1 MNQIITVRGPITASQ
16 LGYCQVHEHVLVK
29 DTPAARIHPQ
39 LCMDR
44 PEASL
49 MELQSYFQ
57 AGGHSL
63 ADAQPVGAGR
73 NIAGLVELSR
83 LSKVNIIAATGF
95 HRPMFYGPGHWIHTA
110 TVEELT
116 SLFVEELETGAYTDG
131 EQSWPEQ
138 KTSARA
144 GLVKSAIGTEG
155 LDNWSMRL
163 LTAAGHAA
171 IATGAPLMLHTEAG
185 DHAVE
190 AIWLLARLG
199 LPAERIIVCHVDRQA
214 DNLAPHLNVAKTG
227 AYLDYDTIGR
237 FKYHSDASEISL
249 IQLMIKAGHLNQ
261 LLLALDTTAERFLA
275 YGGSIGL
282 DYLLRQ
288 FLPVLRNH
296 DISIHAT
303 NHMMIQNPA
312 RILTWQQP
320 GV

>member
-1 MNQIITVRGPITASQ
+1 
-16 LGYCQVHEHVLVK
+16 
-29 DTPAARIHPQ
+29 
-39 LCMDR
+39 
-44 PEASL
+44 
-49 MELQSYFQ
+49 
-57 AGGHSL
+57 
-63 ADAQPVGAGR
+63 
-73 NIAGLVELSR
+73 
-83 LSKVNIIAATGF
+83 
-95 HRPMFYGPGHWIHTA
+95 
-110 TVEELT
+110 
-116 SLFVEELETGAYTDG
+116 
-131 EQSWPEQ
+131 
-138 KTSARA
+138 
-144 GLVKSAIGTEG
+144 
-155 LDNWSMRL
+155 
-163 LTAAGHAA
+163 
-171 IATGAPLMLHTEAG
+171 MLHTEAG

-199 LPAERIIVCHVDRQA
+199 LPAERIIVCQVDRQA